1 MTSRILLVVLTLAG
15 IHHPFCVSSH
25 AAGHPNILWIT
36 SEDHG
41 PHMGCYGDKFAST
54 PNVDALA
61 ARGMIFRHA
70 WSCAP
75 VCAPARTTLISGLY
89 PPSTGAEHM
98 RSMVPLPAGFRM
110 YPQFLREAGYYC
122 SNNSKEDYN
131 LAKPGQVWDESSGRA
146 HWKNRAAGQPF
157 FAVFNST
164 KSHESQ
170 IRTRPHKAVHDPA
183 QVRVP
188 AYHPDTPEVRQDWAQ
203 YYDIVSEVDAV
214 AGAHLKELAVA
225 GLAED
230 TIVFYYADHGS
241 GMPRNKRW
249 PCNSGLQV
257 PVVVHFP
264 EKWKHLAPPEYKAGG
279 ASDRLIS
286 FVDFAPTVLSLAGIQ
301 PPGWMQG
308 HAFAGKFTEPP
319 QPFVYGFRGRMD
331 ERIDCVRSV
340 TDGRYVYLR
349 NFMPHLSQGQ
359 HVDYQFQTPTTRVW
373 FDLYK
378 SGKATEAQSLFWRAP
393 KAPEEL
399 YDLASDP
406 DEVKNLAA
414 SPQHQEVL
422 AKFRRAQQDLAAK
435 IRDVGLLPEG
445 EIHSRSAG
453 SAPYTIGHDDAKY
466 PFARV
471 FATADLASRLQS
483 GALPELRERL
493 ADADSA
499 VRYWAA
505 LGVLMRGRDAVAA
518 SRMDLIK
525 ALSDASPYVRIPAA
539 QALGLHGDQADL
551 DKALPVLLEL
561 ADWGRSGPFAAISA
575 LNALGALGPRAASAT
590 AALKGLPGKGT
601 SPDGRYNSYV
611 PRLLAELTAGADGD
625 AKPAK
630 QKAPAKKAKKKAE

>member
-1 MTSRILLVVLTLAG
+1 MTRKRLLAALSAFSLQLSTFLA
-15 IHHPFCVSSH
+15 V
-25 AAGHPNILWIT
+25 AADRPNILWLS

-41 PHMGCYGDKFAST
+41 PHMGCYGDKYATT

-98 RSMVPLPAGFRM
+98 RSMVALPAGFKM
-110 YPQFLREAGYYC
+110 YPQFLRAAGYYC

-131 LAKPGQVWDESSGRA
+131 LAKPGQVWDDSSNKG

-157 FAVFNST
+157 FAIFNALA
-164 KSHESQ
+164 SHESQ

-183 QVRVP
+183 KVRVP

-203 YYDIVSEVDAV
+203 YYDQVSEVDAV
-214 AGAHLKELAVA
+214 AGRHLKELSDA
-225 GLAED
+225 GLADD
-230 TIVFYYADHGS
+230 TIVFYWADHGS
-241 GMPRNKRW
+241 GMPRSKRW

-264 EKWKHLAPPEYKAGG
+264 EKWKHLAPPEYKVGG

-286 FVDFAPTVLSLAGIQ
+286 FVDFAPTVLSLAGIE
-301 PPGWMQG
+301 PPKWMQG
-308 HAFAGKFTEPP
+308 HAFAGKFITAP
-319 QPFVYGFRGRMD
+319 QPFIYGFRGRMD

-349 NFMPHLSQGQ
+349 NFMPHVSQGQ
-359 HVDYQFQTPTTRVW
+359 HVSYQFETPTTRVW
-373 FDLYK
+373 HDLFK
-378 SGKATEAQSLFWRAP
+378 AGKTTEAQSIFWRTP

-399 YDLASDP
+399 YDLTTDP

-414 SPQHQEVL
+414 SPQHQAVL
-422 AKFRRAQQDLAAK
+422 AKLRQAQINLLAQ

-453 SAPYTIGHDDAKY
+453 SAPYTIGHDDSTFPLGRIYHA
-466 PFARV
+466 AS
-471 FATADLASRLQS
+471 LASNLKAD
-483 GALPELRERL
+483 ALPEIRKLL
-493 ADADSA
+493 TDPDSA

-505 LGVLMRGRDAVAA
+505 LGVLMRGQDAATTA
-518 SRMDLIK
+518 HADLQK
-525 ALSDASPYVRIPAA
+525 ALADTSPFVRIPAA
-539 QALGLHGDQADL
+539 QALGMHGDKADL
-551 DKALPVLLEL
+551 DKALPVLLEQ
-561 ADWGRSGPFAAISA
+561 ADLTKGSVFTAIAA
-575 LNALGALGPRAASAT
+575 LNALGKLGPKAAPAL
-590 AALKGLPGKGT
+590 AAIQALPANGP
-601 SPDGRYNSYV
+601 SPDGRYSSYV
-611 PRLLAELTAGADGD
+611 PRLLEDLITSLGGTQPT
-625 AKPAK
+625 K
-630 QKAPAKKAKKKAE
+630 E